1 MSTAQLI
8 SADLSASLSF
18 YLAQGACMQWG
29 CDAHL
34 PTTCVCTNGSQ
45 S

>member
-18 YLAQGACMQWG
+18 YLAQGAHTQWG
-29 CDAHL
+29 CEARLLATD
-34 PTTCVCTNGSQ
+34 VCTIGSQ

>member
-18 YLAQGACMQWG
+18 YLAQEVRVRLGWAQG
-29 CDAHL
+29 
-34 PTTCVCTNGSQ
+34 
-45 S
+45 